1 MRTGFHMLHLTGN
14 LDYFC
19 GSFDIGV
26 SLHACGVATDLVI
39 NLCIQSKADFV
50 CCPCCYGSL
59 QQNHILTYPRSEY
72 FKKEKIEFSDYIV
85 IGHTADQTHVTNDK
99 HDQGEM
105 AMNIIDSDRVY
116 LAVENG
122 YTTVSLTKLKPT
134 SCTPKNNI
142 IIAKFSN

>member
-1 MRTGFHMLHLTGN
+1 MIHLTGN

-59 QQNHILTYPRSEY
+59 QQNHILTYPRCQY
-72 FKKEKIEFSDYIV
+72 FKNEKIEFSDYMV

-99 HDQGEM
+99 HNQGEI

-116 LAVENG
+116 LAMENG
-122 YTTVSLTKLKPT
+122 YSAVSLTKLQPT
-134 SCTPKNNI
+134 SCTPKNNV
-142 IIAKFSN
+142 IIAKF